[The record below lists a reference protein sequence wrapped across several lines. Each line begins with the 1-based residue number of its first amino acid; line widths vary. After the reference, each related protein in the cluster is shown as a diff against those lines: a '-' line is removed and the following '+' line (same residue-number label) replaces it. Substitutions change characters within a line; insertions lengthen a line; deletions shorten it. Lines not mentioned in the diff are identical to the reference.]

1 MREHNPTLIVPFTI
15 HSSGNR
21 SMSAQFRLEVSLH
34 GRAWCRIDAN
44 MPWASEAVGDIIS
57 RLRGHEV
64 MKESAISVSCNST
77 MRHIPPGEPAATTKT
92 QGGDPR
98 HPAALSGHREA

>member
-1 MREHNPTLIVPFTI
+1 MHENNPTLIVPFTI

-34 GRAWCRIDAN
+34 GRAWCRIDAD

-57 RLRGHEV
+57 RLP
-64 MKESAISVSCNST
+64 ESAGYRVKIYVATEERRIVESGPEGVRLLAREPIFQSLQ
-77 MRHIPPGEPAATTKT
+77 GE
-92 QGGDPR
+92 G
-98 HPAALSGHREA
+98 